1 MTNAREVALVTGAS
15 RGLGLALAQTLAR
28 AGVEVAMV
36 ARDAVVLEHA
46 AAEIRRAGGRVA
58 TIVDDVGDPGAAL
71 RIAAQTHALVGAPTL
86 VIHNASTLGAVPL
99 VTLAETEPDAFAA
112 TLATNL
118 TGPFALTRAL
128 VGQMVLAGRGTIVH
142 ISSDAAAQAYPT
154 WGAYGVSK
162 AALDHL
168 SRIWAA
174 ELADTGVRVIAID
187 PGEMATKMHADA
199 VPDADPATLA
209 DPSVVAARIVALV
222 RAGAVPNGARIA
234 VAGVEEAA

>member
-15 RGLGLALAQTLAR
+15 RGLGLALSRTLAR

-36 ARDAVVLEHA
+36 ARDAELLEHV
-46 AAEIRRAGGRVA
+46 AAEIRRAGGKVA
-58 TIVDDVGDPGAAL
+58 TIADDVGDPAAAL
-71 RIAAQTHALVGAPTL
+71 RIAAQTHALVGAPSL
-86 VIHNASTLGAVPL
+86 VVHNASTLGAVPL
-99 VTLAETEPDAFAA
+99 VTLAETEPEAFAR
-112 TLATNL
+112 TLATNV

-142 ISSDAAAQAYPT
+142 ISSDAAVEAYPT

-174 ELADTGVRVIAID
+174 ELDGTGVRVIALD

-199 VPDADPATLA
+199 APDADPATLA
-209 DPSVVAARIVALV
+209 DPNEVAARIVGLL
-222 RAGAVPNGARIA
+222 RAGAVPSGARIA
-234 VAGVEEAA
+234 VASLEEAA